1 VKEVMVTKGMTR
13 KKVRI
18 MGRGHSGVGK
28 IRSSHVTIKI
38 DKVNFQDKIQQA
50 KSIYERDVW
59 TNRKA
64 LVDKL
69 KKSVGTSGST
79 RIP

>member
-18 MGRGHSGVGK
+18 MGRGRSGMGK
-28 IRSSHVTIKI
+28 IRSSHVTIKV
-38 DKVNFQDKIQQA
+38 DKVDFQEKIQRA
-50 KSIYERDVW
+50 RSIYERDVW
-59 TNRKA
+59 MKRKA

-69 KKSVGTSGST
+69 KKSGETQT
-79 RIP
+79 L

>member
-18 MGRGHSGVGK
+18 MGRGRSGMGK
-28 IRSSHVTIKI
+28 IRSSHVTIKV
-38 DKVNFQDKIQQA
+38 DKVDFQEKIQRA
-50 KSIYERDVW
+50 RSIYERDVW
-59 TNRKA
+59 MKRKA

-69 KKSVGTSGST
+69 KKSGDTQT
-79 RIP
+79 L

>member
-18 MGRGHSGVGK
+18 MGRGRSGMGK
-28 IRSSHVTIKI
+28 IRSSHVTIKV
-38 DKVNFQDKIQQA
+38 DKVDFQEKIQRA
-50 KSIYERDVW
+50 RSIYERDVW
-59 TNRKA
+59 MKRKA

-69 KKSVGTSGST
+69 KKSGETQT
-79 RIP
+79 LL